1 MRDTKPLLMVSNFP
15 ALSRGKLEVLQVNL
29 GYTCNLSCTH
39 CHVNAGPKRTEQM
52 DKDSIDLVID
62 ILKQHQVNTL
72 DLTGGA
78 PEMMPHFRYLVKA
91 ARALGVTVIDRCNLT
106 ILNEP
111 GQEDLAQ
118 FLADNE
124 VEVVASLPCYSEQN
138 VDAQRGKG
146 VFESSIEGLQKL
158 NALGYG
164 KADSELDG
172 SEMGGSETG
181 GTSLPLNLIYN
192 PGGAFLPPGQVE
204 LEASYKEQLGSEH
217 NIQFNQLFTITNMPI
232 SRFGAVLLAQG
243 KFYDYM
249 NLLKDSYLPENLSN
263 VMCLNT
269 VSVDWEGYLYDCDFN
284 QMLEMP
290 LSAVL
295 PTDSESNTSGAR
307 YHLRDLLASNFQGSP
322 IQVADHCYGCTA
334 GQGSSC
340 GGALD

>member
-15 ALSRGKLEVLQVNL
+15 ALTRSKLEILQVNL

-52 DKDSIDLVID
+52 DKANIDLVID
-62 ILKQHQVNTL
+62 ILKQHNVQTL

-78 PEMMPHFRYLVKA
+78 PELMPHFRYLVKA

-118 FLADNE
+118 FLADYK
-124 VEVVASLPCYSEQN
+124 VEVVASLPCYSEEN
-138 VDAQRGKG
+138 VDSQRGKG

-164 KADSELDG
+164 KKGNGLDDY
-172 SEMGGSETG
+172 
-181 GTSLPLNLIYN
+181 SLPLNLVYN

-204 LEASYKEQLGSEH
+204 LEATYKEQLGAEYD
-217 NIQFNQLFTITNMPI
+217 IQFNNLFTITNMPI

-243 KFYDYM
+243 EFYDYM
-249 NLLKDSYLPENLSN
+249 NLLKDSYSPENLAG

-269 VSVDWEGYLYDCDFN
+269 VSVDWLGNLYDCDFN

-290 LSAVL
+290 LAG
-295 PTDSESNTSGAR
+295 TTR
-307 YHLRDLLASNFQGSP
+307 HLNDLLSADINGLP
-322 IQVADHCYGCTA
+322 IKVADHCYGCTA

-340 GGALD
+340 GGAID

>member
-15 ALSRGKLEVLQVNL
+15 ALTRSKLEILQVNL

-52 DKDSIDLVID
+52 DKTNIDLVID
-62 ILKQHQVNTL
+62 ILKQHNVQTL

-78 PEMMPHFRYLVKA
+78 PELMPHFRYLVKS
-91 ARALGVTVIDRCNLT
+91 ARELGVTVIDRCNLT

-118 FLADNE
+118 FLADNQ
-124 VEVVASLPCYSEQN
+124 VEVVASLPCYSEEN
-138 VDAQRGKG
+138 VDSQRGKG

-158 NALGYG
+158 NKLGYG
-164 KADSELDG
+164 KENS
-172 SEMGGSETG
+172 
-181 GTSLPLNLIYN
+181 SLPLNLVYN

-204 LEASYKEQLGSEH
+204 LEASYKEKLGAEH
-217 NIQFNQLFTITNMPI
+217 NIQFDNLFTITNMPI

-243 KFYDYM
+243 EFYDYM
-249 NLLKDSYLPENLSN
+249 NLLKDSYSPANLAG

-269 VSVDWEGYLYDCDFN
+269 VSVDWQGNLYDCDFN

-290 LSAVL
+290 LAG
-295 PTDSESNTSGAR
+295 TTR
-307 YHLRDLLASNFQGSP
+307 HLSDLLNSDIYGLP
-322 IQVADHCYGCTA
+322 IKVADHCYGCTA

-340 GGALD
+340 GGALE

>member
-15 ALSRGKLEVLQVNL
+15 ALTRSKLEILQVNL

-52 DKDSIDLVID
+52 DKANIDLVIE
-62 ILKQHQVNTL
+62 ILKQHNIQTL

-78 PEMMPHFRYLVKA
+78 PELMPHFRYLVKA
-91 ARALGVTVIDRCNLT
+91 ARELGVTVIDRCNLT

-118 FLADNE
+118 FLADNQ
-124 VEVVASLPCYSEQN
+124 VEVVASLPCYSEDN

-164 KADSELDG
+164 KEGYGKDDS
-172 SEMGGSETG
+172 T
-181 GTSLPLNLIYN
+181 LPLNLVYN

-204 LEASYKEQLGSEH
+204 LEAAYKKQLGAEYD
-217 NIQFNQLFTITNMPI
+217 IQFNNLFTITNMPI

-243 KFYDYM
+243 EFYEYM
-249 NLLKDSYLPENLSN
+249 NLLKDSYSPANLAG

-269 VSVDWEGYLYDCDFN
+269 VSVDWEGNLFDCDFN

-290 LSAVL
+290 LTGNTNA
-295 PTDSESNTSGAR
+295 SEASGTASG
-307 YHLRDLLASNFQGSP
+307 YHLRDLLNSDLNGLP
-322 IQVADHCYGCTA
+322 IKVADHCYGCTA

-340 GGALD
+340 GGAID

>member
-15 ALSRGKLEVLQVNL
+15 PLTRSKLEILQVNL

-52 DKDSIDLVID
+52 DKANIDLVVD
-62 ILKQHQVNTL
+62 ILQQHKVQTL

-78 PEMMPHFRYLVKA
+78 PELMPHFRYLVKA

-106 ILNEP
+106 ILNEL

-118 FLADNE
+118 FLADNQ

-164 KADSELDG
+164 KECYGIEG
-172 SEMGGSETG
+172 SNLS
-181 GTSLPLNLIYN
+181 LNLVYN

-204 LEASYKEQLGSEH
+204 LEASYKEKLGAEH
-217 NIQFNQLFTITNMPI
+217 GIQFNQLFTITNMPI

-243 KFYDYM
+243 EFYEYM
-249 NLLKDSYLPENLSN
+249 NLLKDSYSPANLAG

-269 VSVDWEGYLYDCDFN
+269 VSVDWQGYLYDCDFN

-290 LSAVL
+290 ISAKAEVVSQQKTL
-295 PTDSESNTSGAR
+295 
-307 YHLRDLLASNFQGSP
+307 HLRDLLNTDLSGLP
-322 IQVADHCYGCTA
+322 IKVADHCYGCTA

-340 GGALD
+340 GGAID

>member
-15 ALSRGKLEVLQVNL
+15 PLTRSKLEILQVNL

-52 DKDSIDLVID
+52 EKAHIDLVIE
-62 ILKQHQVNTL
+62 ILKQHKVQTL

-78 PEMMPHFRYLVKA
+78 PELMPHFRYLVKA
-91 ARALGVTVIDRCNLT
+91 ARELGVTVIDRCNLT

-118 FLADNE
+118 FLADHQ
-124 VEVVASLPCYSEQN
+124 VEVVASLPCYSEDN

-158 NALGYG
+158 NQLGYG
-164 KADSELDG
+164 
-172 SEMGGSETG
+172 
-181 GTSLPLNLIYN
+181 LPESNLSLNLVYN

-204 LEASYKEQLGSEH
+204 LEAAYKEKLSAEH
-217 NIQFNQLFTITNMPI
+217 AISFNSLFTITNMPI

-243 KFYDYM
+243 AFNEYM
-249 NLLKDSYLPENLSN
+249 NLLKDSYSPANLAG

-269 VSVDWEGYLYDCDFN
+269 VSVDWQGNLYDCDFN

-290 LSAVL
+290 LSADMIANQEATE
-295 PTDSESNTSGAR
+295 PC
-307 YHLRDLLASNFQGSP
+307 YHLIDLLNSDLKGLP
-322 IQVADHCYGCTA
+322 IKVADHCYGCTA

-340 GGALD
+340 GGAID

>member
-15 ALSRGKLEVLQVNL
+15 ALTRSKLEVLQVNL

-52 DKDSIDLVID
+52 DKANIDLVVD
-62 ILKQHQVNTL
+62 ILQQHKVQTL

-78 PEMMPHFRYLVKA
+78 PELMPHFRYLVKA

-118 FLADNE
+118 FLADNQ

-164 KADSELDG
+164 KECYGIEG
-172 SEMGGSETG
+172 SNLS
-181 GTSLPLNLIYN
+181 LNLVYN

-204 LEASYKEQLGSEH
+204 LEASYKEKLGAEYG
-217 NIQFNQLFTITNMPI
+217 IQFNHLFTITNMPI

-243 KFYDYM
+243 EFYEYM
-249 NLLKDSYLPENLSN
+249 NLLKDSYSPANLAG

-269 VSVDWEGYLYDCDFN
+269 VSVDWQGYLYDCDFN

-290 LSAVL
+290 ISAKTEVVNQQKTL
-295 PTDSESNTSGAR
+295 
-307 YHLRDLLASNFQGSP
+307 HLRDLLNTNLSGLP
-322 IQVADHCYGCTA
+322 IKVADHCYGCTA

-340 GGALD
+340 GGAID

>member
-1 MRDTKPLLMVSNFP
+1 
-15 ALSRGKLEVLQVNL
+15 
-29 GYTCNLSCTH
+29 
-39 CHVNAGPKRTEQM
+39 VNAGPKRTEQM
-52 DKDSIDLVID
+52 DKENIDLIID
-62 ILKQHQVNTL
+62 ILKQHSVDTL

-78 PEMMPHFRYLVKA
+78 PEMMPHFRYLVKT
-91 ARALGVTVIDRCNLT
+91 ARELGVTVIDRCNLT

-118 FLADNE
+118 FLADYE

-164 KADSELDG
+164 IEG
-172 SEMGGSETG
+172 SNLS
-181 GTSLPLNLIYN
+181 LNLVYN

-204 LEASYKEQLGSEH
+204 LEATYKQNLSAEH
-217 NIQFNQLFTITNMPI
+217 NIQFNNLYTITNMPI

-243 KFYDYM
+243 EFYNYM
-249 NLLKDSYLPENLSN
+249 NLLKDSYSHANLAG

-290 LSAVL
+290 ISAKAGDIASKEK
-295 PTDSESNTSGAR
+295 T
-307 YHLRDLLASNFQGSP
+307 YHLRDLLTSDFQGFA
-322 IQVADHCYGCTA
+322 IKVADHCYGCTA

-340 GGALD
+340 GGSLD

>member
-15 ALSRGKLEVLQVNL
+15 ALTRGSLEILQVNL

-52 DKDSIDLVID
+52 DKTNIDLVID
-62 ILKQHQVNTL
+62 ILKQHTVKTL

-78 PEMMPHFRYLVKA
+78 PELMPHFRYLVKA
-91 ARALGVTVIDRCNLT
+91 ARELGVTVIDRCNLT

-118 FLADNE
+118 FLADYK
-124 VEVVASLPCYSEQN
+124 VEVVASLPCYSEEN
-138 VDAQRGKG
+138 VDSQRGKG
-146 VFESSIEGLQKL
+146 VFESSIEGLKKL

-164 KADSELDG
+164 KDDP
-172 SEMGGSETG
+172 T
-181 GTSLPLNLIYN
+181 LPLNLVYN

-204 LEASYKEQLGSEH
+204 LEADYKKQLGAEH
-217 NIQFNQLFTITNMPI
+217 DIEFNSLFTITNMPI

-243 KFYDYM
+243 EFYDYM
-249 NLLKDSYLPENLSN
+249 NLLKDSYSHANLAG

-269 VSVDWEGYLYDCDFN
+269 VSVDWMGNLYDCDFN
-284 QMLEMP
+284 QMLEIP
-290 LSAVL
+290 LSGGHIN
-295 PTDSESNTSGAR
+295 DRGAKSD
-307 YHLRDLLASNFQGSP
+307 YHLTDLLTSNLKGFP
-322 IQVADHCYGCTA
+322 IKVAEHCYGCTA

-340 GGALD
+340 GGAID